1 MHFINENVTTYEG
14 AMAQLDFIFYLAF
27 ATAFIIFALMIA
39 SVYGFSLYVNKG
51 VKPPIKFTTWLKVI
65 TVSTLLSALI
75 TTVPTIGFLASQDYY
90 KGHYEASGT
99 IATVTFNKTHAGQAG
114 NDGDFTI
121 GLILDNGDPV
131 VIQMPIDNPDN
142 VVPGAEFTLKSET
155 LVDITPRDDFYP
167 IEDFTYYY
175 ESSQSLAN
183 TQWVTFDTILVDFIV
198 DGEIVK

>member
-14 AMAQLDFIFYLAF
+14 AMAQLDFIFYLVS
-27 ATAFIIFALMIA
+27 ATTFIIIGLIIA

-51 VKPPIKFTTWLKVI
+51 VRPPIKFTTWLKVI

-75 TTVPTIGFLASQDYY
+75 IAGGAFMTLANEDYY

-99 IATVTFNKTHAGQAG
+99 IDSVTFNKAHAGQDG
-114 NDGDFTI
+114 GDGDYSI
-121 GLILDNGDPV
+121 DLILDNGDPV
-131 VIQMPIDNPDN
+131 TIQMPIDNPDN

-167 IEDFTYYY
+167 IEDFAYYY
-175 ESSQSLAN
+175 ESDQSLAN
-183 TQWVTFDTILVDFIV
+183 TQYASFDTILVDFIV
-198 DGEIVK
+198 DGEAVK